1 LATNCEKIFIASKKK
16 FSQST
21 IKRFS
26 KRENESRGLI
36 LDLDEW
42 NE

>member
-1 LATNCEKIFIASKKK
+1 MSTNCEKFFIATRKVFRKHPD
-16 FSQST
+16 FDFQ
-21 IKRFS
+21 